1 MNINKTFINTLTFNG
16 SEKTYFD
23 DSLKGFGVRVSKTS
37 ASYIVMYR
45 NAYGKQKKLTI
56 AKTTQITPAQAR
68 DEAKRL
74 LALVVQ
80 GEDPQSDKLEKRKA
94 LTVSKLADEFYAHK
108 KAAIKP
114 NTRTDYEN
122 HIRNHIKPLI
132 GKMIVK
138 EVFRGDI
145 QNLYNDLLAGKN
157 IKERFKRTNNHRFIA
172 TANNCL
178 CVLSG
183 MFEYAIGNG
192 LIENNPCW
200 RVKKLPNNRREI
212 FLDEDGFKRLG
223 EALRQS
229 NYIDKYALNSVRLL
243 AMTGCRCNEIMTL
256 KWKYIDFEA
265 QVFRFP
271 DTKTGAQNRPFGIA
285 VKKLLLKMKTEIRP
299 ENDEE
304 FVFPRVKK
312 TADVSKNIFKRSIKK
327 YPGLE
332 NLCAHALR
340 HSFASMAAALG
351 YSDAIIAG
359 LLGHKLHTV
368 TNRYTHLTDK
378 SLIQAADIISEKIAE
393 QMERPLY

>member
-1 MNINKTFINTLTFNG
+1 MNINKSFLNSLTFNG
-16 SEKTYFD
+16 AEKTYFD
-23 DSLKGFGVRVSKTS
+23 ASLKGFGIRIRKNS

-45 NAYGKQKKLTI
+45 NVYGKQKKVTI
-56 AKTTQITPAQAR
+56 AKTTQITPSQAR
-68 DEAKRL
+68 EEAKQI

-80 GEDPQSDKLEKRKA
+80 GKDPQNDRIEKRKA
-94 LTVSKLADEFYAHK
+94 LTVAELADDFYEK
-108 KAAIKP
+108 RKLRIKP

-122 HIRNHIKPLI
+122 HIRNHIKPSI
-132 GKMIVK
+132 GNMIAKDVL
-138 EVFRGDI
+138 RGDI
-145 QNLYNDLLAGKN
+145 QRLYNELLCGTYV
-157 IKERFKRTNNHRFIA
+157 KERFKRENHKYIA

-183 MFEYAIGNG
+183 MFEHAIDNG
-192 LIENNPCW
+192 LMEHNPCG
-200 RVKKLPNNRREI
+200 RIKKMPNNKREV
-212 FLDEDGFKRLG
+212 FLDENGFRLLG

-229 NYIDKYALNSVRLL
+229 TYVDKYALNSVRLL

-256 KWKYIDFEA
+256 KWTYIDFQS

-271 DTKTGAQNRPFGIA
+271 DTKTGPQNRPFGIA
-285 VKKLLLKMKTEIRP
+285 VKNLLLRMKMEIRP
-299 ENDEE
+299 ESDED

-312 TADVSKNIFKRSIKK
+312 TADVAKNIFKRSIKK

-332 NLCAHALR
+332 NLCAHVLR

-378 SLIQAADIISEKIAE
+378 SLIRAADVVSEKIAE
-393 QMERPLY
+393 QMNLPLN

>member
-1 MNINKTFINTLTFNG
+1 MNINKSFINDLRFDG
-16 SEKTYFD
+16 AERTYFD
-23 DSLKGFGVRVSKTS
+23 DSLKGFGVRVRKDS

-56 AKTTQITPAQAR
+56 AKTSQITPAQAR
-68 DEAKRL
+68 EEAKRI

-80 GEDPQSDKLEKRKA
+80 GKDPQNDRIEKRKA
-94 LTVSKLADEFYAHK
+94 LTVAELADSFYEK
-108 KAAIKP
+108 RKIRIKP

-122 HIRNHIKPLI
+122 HIRNHIKPSI

-138 EVFRGDI
+138 EVLRGDI
-145 QNLYNDLLAGKN
+145 QRLYDDLLSGSYV
-157 IKERFKRTNNHRFIA
+157 KERFKREDHKFIA

-183 MFEYAIGNG
+183 MFEYAVDNG
-192 LIENNPCW
+192 LMEHNPC
-200 RVKKLPNNRREI
+200 RRIKKMPNNKREI
-212 FLDEDGFKRLG
+212 FLDENGLKRLG

-229 NYIDKYALNSVRLL
+229 NYLDKYALNSVRLL
-243 AMTGCRCNEIMTL
+243 VMTGCRCNEIMTL
-256 KWKYIDFEA
+256 KWKYIDFES

-285 VKKLLLKMKTEIRP
+285 AKKLLLKMKMEIRP
-299 ENDEE
+299 ENDED

-312 TADVSKNIFKRSIKK
+312 TADVAKNIFKRTIKK

-359 LLGHKLHTV
+359 LLGHKLHTI

-378 SLIQAADIISEKIAE
+378 SLIQAADAVSEKIAE
-393 QMERPLY
+393 LIGI

>member
-1 MNINKTFINTLTFNG
+1 MNINRSFINTLSFDG
-16 SEKTYFD
+16 AEKTYFD
-23 DSLKGFGVRVSKTS
+23 DCLKGFGVRVRKDS

-56 AKTTQITPAQAR
+56 AKTSQITPTQAR
-68 DEAKRL
+68 DEAKQI

-80 GEDPQSDKLEKRKA
+80 GKDPQNDRIEKRKA
-94 LTVSKLADEFYAHK
+94 LTVAELADAFYEK
-108 KAAIKP
+108 RKIRIKP

-122 HIRNHIKPLI
+122 HIRNHIKPSI

-138 EVFRGDI
+138 EVLRGDI
-145 QNLYNDLLAGKN
+145 QRLYDDLLSGAYV
-157 IKERFKRTNNHRFIA
+157 KERFKREGHKFIA

-183 MFEYAIGNG
+183 MFEYAIDNG
-192 LIENNPCW
+192 LTEHNSCH
-200 RVKKLPNNRREI
+200 RVKKLPNNKREI
-212 FLDEDGFKRLG
+212 FLDENGFKRLG

-256 KWKYIDFEA
+256 RWKYIDFES
-265 QVFRFP
+265 QVFRFT
-271 DTKTGAQNRPFGIA
+271 DTKTGAQNRPFGSA
-285 VKKLLLKMKTEIRP
+285 VKRLLLEMKQQSNP
-299 ENDEE
+299 ESGEDLII
-304 FVFPRVKK
+304 PRMAR
-312 TADVSKNIFKRSIKK
+312 TADVSKNIFKRTIKK
-327 YPGLE
+327 YSGLE

-378 SLIQAADIISEKIAE
+378 SLIQAANTVSEKIAE
-393 QMERPLY
+393 LMEDL